1 MLFVKNMMFLD
12 GAIARLAPDLDILEE
27 VQAVHTEI
35 ALRHGQRLA
44 EDLGIDP
51 ELVSQFDMDS
61 IKAGMGLG
69 ADVER
74 LTYREVQQRREVIR
88 ERLEEKRRRK
98 LAELA

>member
-1 MLFVKNMMFLD
+1 M
-12 GAIARLAPDLDILEE
+12 
-27 VQAVHTEI
+27 HTEI
-35 ALRHGQRLA
+35 ALRHGERLA

-51 ELVSQFDMDS
+51 DLVSQFDMDS

-74 LTYREVQQRREVIR
+74 LTYREVQPAEVIR

-98 LAELA
+98 